1 MSVRDW
7 ATRFSEAS
15 DRDQTIGA
23 MARYFTCSYLWDMG
37 TAKVI
42 VEMVDGRV
50 YRINIDPAPLDPYDF
65 ALRASPQTWREFA
78 RPIPAP
84 MYHGIWAASFRR
96 DLKIEGN
103 TLVLMQNLR
112 NFTVQFELLRKHAM
126 AKHSPVIGRYV
137 TIEVD
142 GCEYKVFYLR
152 NGNGTPLV

>member
-1 MSVRDW
+1 MWHHCTEGEQGMVMSLRDW

-37 TAKVI
+37 IAKVI
-42 VEMVDGRV
+42 VEMVDGKV
-50 YRINIDPAPLDPYDF
+50 YRINTDPQPLDAYDF
-65 ALRASPQTWREFA
+65 ALRASPATWREFA

-103 TLVLMQNLR
+103 ILVMMQNLR
-112 NFTVQFELLRKHAM
+112 NFTVQFELLRKVGV
-126 AKHSPVIGRYV
+126 PV
-137 TIEVD
+137 
-142 GCEYKVFYLR
+142 
-152 NGNGTPLV
+152 

>member
-1 MSVRDW
+1 MVMSLRDW

-42 VEMVDGRV
+42 VEMVDGKV
-50 YRINIDPAPLDPYDF
+50 YRINTEPQPLDAYDF
-65 ALRASPQTWREFA
+65 ALRASPATWREFA
-78 RPIPAP
+78 RPMPAP

-103 TLVLMQNLR
+103 ILVMMQNLR
-112 NFTVQFELLRKHAM
+112 NFTVQFELLRKVGV
-126 AKHSPVIGRYV
+126 PV
-137 TIEVD
+137 
-142 GCEYKVFYLR
+142 
-152 NGNGTPLV
+152 